1 MLDLELSML
10 QSEHTDV
17 LSYVALSF
25 ISSHSPRLIVCPLS
39 YFNSLPEQTLV
50 ASAATL
56 SDMHTQMEHATGC
69 LAAAQAKEKD
79 GAVIQLYR
87 LYVEALRQLIA
98 DKTAQQEHA
107 RVRVGAAMDMKGAVE
122 GRLAGGGS
130 DATGPLY
137 FDGVIAAAASVVAAA
152 SAAAVVVVVVFHCG
166 KRCTSHRR
174 LRAISLKRYRLR

>member
-1 MLDLELSML
+1 MIVLTLWVQTAQQALVAAAALKAAMLDLELSML

-25 ISSHSPRLIVCPLS
+25 IISHSPRLIVCPLS
-39 YFNSLPEQTLV
+39 YFNALPEQTLV

-56 SDMHTQMEHATGC
+56 SDMHTQMEHATGS

-87 LYVEALRQLIA
+87 SYVEALRQLIA
-98 DKTAQQEHA
+98 DKTAQLEHA

-122 GRLAGGGS
+122 GRLAGGGL
-130 DATGPLY
+130 TPL
-137 FDGVIAAAASVVAAA
+137 DLSILMV
-152 SAAAVVVVVVFHCG
+152 
-166 KRCTSHRR
+166 
-174 LRAISLKRYRLR
+174 

>member
-1 MLDLELSML
+1 MIVLTCWVQTAQQALVAAAALKAAMLDLELSML

-122 GRLAGGGS
+122 GRLAGGGL
-130 DATGPLY
+130 TPL
-137 FDGVIAAAASVVAAA
+137 DLSILMV
-152 SAAAVVVVVVFHCG
+152 
-166 KRCTSHRR
+166 
-174 LRAISLKRYRLR
+174 

>member
-1 MLDLELSML
+1 MIVLTLWVQTAQQALVAAAALKAAMLDLELSML

-122 GRLAGGGS
+122 GRLAGGGL
-130 DATGPLY
+130 TPL
-137 FDGVIAAAASVVAAA
+137 DLSILMV
-152 SAAAVVVVVVFHCG
+152 
-166 KRCTSHRR
+166 
-174 LRAISLKRYRLR
+174 

>member
-1 MLDLELSML
+1 MIVLTCWVQTAQQALVAAAELKAAMLDLELSML

-17 LSYVALSF
+17 LSYVALRF

-122 GRLAGGGS
+122 GRLAGGGL
-130 DATGPLY
+130 TPL
-137 FDGVIAAAASVVAAA
+137 DLSILMV
-152 SAAAVVVVVVFHCG
+152 
-166 KRCTSHRR
+166 
-174 LRAISLKRYRLR
+174 

>member
-1 MLDLELSML
+1 MIVLTCWVQTAQQALVAAAELKAAMLDLELSML
-10 QSEHTDV
+10 QSEHSDV

-69 LAAAQAKEKD
+69 LAAAQAKAKD

-122 GRLAGGGS
+122 GRLAGGGL
-130 DATGPLY
+130 TPL
-137 FDGVIAAAASVVAAA
+137 DLSILMV
-152 SAAAVVVVVVFHCG
+152 
-166 KRCTSHRR
+166 
-174 LRAISLKRYRLR
+174 

>member
-1 MLDLELSML
+1 MIVLTCWVQTAQQALVAAAALKAAILDLELSML

-87 LYVEALRQLIA
+87 VYVEALRQLIA

-122 GRLAGGGS
+122 GRLAGGGL
-130 DATGPLY
+130 TPL
-137 FDGVIAAAASVVAAA
+137 DLSILMV
-152 SAAAVVVVVVFHCG
+152 
-166 KRCTSHRR
+166 
-174 LRAISLKRYRLR
+174 